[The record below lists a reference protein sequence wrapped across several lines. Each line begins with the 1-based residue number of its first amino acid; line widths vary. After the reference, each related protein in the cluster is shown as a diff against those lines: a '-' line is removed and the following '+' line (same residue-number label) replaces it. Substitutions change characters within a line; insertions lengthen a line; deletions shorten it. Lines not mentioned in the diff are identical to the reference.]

1 VLIFTIKYICDIFAK
16 QEVSMTLNISN
27 RVSKMQASPIRKLM
41 PYAENAKKRGVH
53 VYHLNIGQP
62 DIETPRC
69 IIDGIK
75 NYKSNVLRYGPSNGL
90 ESLREEISQYLAKN
104 NLEFSKE
111 EIFITT
117 AGSEAITFTIMA
129 ICDPGDEIIIP
140 EPFYTNYNGFSQ
152 QANVKIV
159 PVTSRMENGFHL
171 PDDIEIINK
180 INEKTK
186 AILICSPNNPTG
198 TILRKDELERIVK
211 IAKENNLYIMSDE
224 VYREFTFD
232 DRKHI
237 SIFDIEG
244 TKDIAVMMDSISKRF
259 SACGAR
265 IGYIATKNRALL
277 TGIMKLGQ
285 ARLCPPTVEQIG
297 AIEGF
302 KNMDKFMPEMI
313 SEYERRRN
321 VVYEAI
327 KTIDG
332 AFTMKPEGAFY
343 AVVKIPVD
351 DAEKFTIFMLDKFSI
366 DNKTT
371 MVAPAEGFYATEG
384 KGKDQVRIAFVLK
397 EDDLKDA
404 MNLLKEGLKRYNN
417 G

>member
-1 VLIFTIKYICDIFAK
+1 
-16 QEVSMTLNISN
+16 MTLNISN
-27 RVSKMQASPIRKLM
+27 RVSKMQASPIRKLI

-62 DIETPRC
+62 DIETPHC

-90 ESLREEISQYLAKN
+90 ESLREEISKYLAKN

-117 AGSEAITFTIMA
+117 AGSEAIIFTTMA

-171 PDDIEIINK
+171 PDDIEIISK

-198 TILRKDELERIVK
+198 TILKKDEMERIVK
-211 IAKENNLYIMSDE
+211 IAKEHNLYIISDE

-232 DRKHI
+232 NRKHI

-244 TKDIAVMMDSISKRF
+244 TKDIAVMIDSISKRF

-265 IGYIATKNRALL
+265 IGYIATKNRDLL
-277 TGIMKLGQ
+277 GGIMKLGQ

-302 KNMDKFMPEMI
+302 KHMDEFMPEMI
-313 SEYERRRN
+313 REYERRRN

-351 DAEKFTIFMLDKFSI
+351 DAEKFTIFMLDEFSI

-404 MNLLKEGLKRYNN
+404 MNLLKEGLKRYNDR
-417 G
+417 

>member
-1 VLIFTIKYICDIFAK
+1 
-16 QEVSMTLNISN
+16 MTLNISN
-27 RVSKMQASPIRKLM
+27 RVSKMQASPIRKLI
-41 PYAENAKKRGVH
+41 PYAENAKKRGIH

-62 DIETPRC
+62 DIETPHC

-75 NYKSNVLRYGPSNGL
+75 NYESNVLRYGPSNGL
-90 ESLREEISQYLAKN
+90 ESLREEISKYLAKN

-117 AGSEAITFTIMA
+117 AGSEAIIFTTMA

-171 PDDIEIINK
+171 PDDIEIISK

-198 TILRKDELERIVK
+198 TILRKDEMERIVK
-211 IAKENNLYIMSDE
+211 IAKEHNLYIISDE

-232 DRKHI
+232 NRKHI

-244 TKDIAVMMDSISKRF
+244 TKDIAVMIDSISKRF

-265 IGYIATKNRALL
+265 IGYIATKNRDLL
-277 TGIMKLGQ
+277 GGIMKLGQ

-302 KNMDKFMPEMI
+302 KHMDEFMPEMTR
-313 SEYERRRN
+313 EYERRRN

-343 AVVKIPVD
+343 AVAKIPVD
-351 DAEKFTIFMLDKFSI
+351 DAEKFTIFMLDEFSI
-366 DNKTT
+366 GNKTT

-404 MNLLKEGLKRYNN
+404 MNLLKEGLKRYNDR
-417 G
+417 

>member
-1 VLIFTIKYICDIFAK
+1 
-16 QEVSMTLNISN
+16 MTLNISN
-27 RVSKMQASPIRKLM
+27 RVSKMQASPIRKLI

-62 DIETPRC
+62 DIETPHC

-90 ESLREEISQYLAKN
+90 ESLREEISKYLAKN

-117 AGSEAITFTIMA
+117 AGSEAIIFTTMA

-159 PVTSRMENGFHL
+159 PVTSRMESGFHL
-171 PDDIEIINK
+171 PDDIEIISK

-198 TILRKDELERIVK
+198 TILRKDEMERIVK
-211 IAKENNLYIMSDE
+211 IAKEHNLYIISDE

-232 DRKHI
+232 SRKHI

-244 TKDIAVMMDSISKRF
+244 TKDIAVMIDSISKRF

-265 IGYIATKNRALL
+265 IGYIATKNRDLL
-277 TGIMKLGQ
+277 GGIMKLGQ

-302 KNMDKFMPEMI
+302 KHMDEFMPEMI
-313 SEYERRRN
+313 REYERRRN

-343 AVVKIPVD
+343 AVAKIPVD
-351 DAEKFTIFMLDKFSI
+351 DAEKFTIFMLDEFSI

-404 MNLLKEGLKRYNN
+404 MNLLKEGLKRYNDR
-417 G
+417 

>member
-1 VLIFTIKYICDIFAK
+1 
-16 QEVSMTLNISN
+16 MTLNISN
-27 RVSKMQASPIRKLM
+27 RVSKMQESPIRKLI
-41 PYAENAKKRGVH
+41 PYAENAKRRGVH

-62 DIETPRC
+62 DIETPHC

-90 ESLREEISQYLAKN
+90 ESLREEISKYLAKN

-117 AGSEAITFTIMA
+117 AGSEAIIFTTMA

-171 PDDIEIINK
+171 PDDIEIISK

-198 TILRKDELERIVK
+198 TILRKDEMERIVK
-211 IAKENNLYIMSDE
+211 IAKEHNLYIISDE

-232 DRKHI
+232 NRKHI

-244 TKDIAVMMDSISKRF
+244 TKDIAVMIDSISKRF

-265 IGYIATKNRALL
+265 IGYIATKNRDLL
-277 TGIMKLGQ
+277 GGIMKLGQ

-302 KNMDKFMPEMI
+302 KHMDEFMPEMI
-313 SEYERRRN
+313 REYERRRN

-343 AVVKIPVD
+343 AVAKIPVD
-351 DAEKFTIFMLDKFSI
+351 NAEKFTIFMLDEFSI

-404 MNLLKEGLKRYNN
+404 MNLLKEGLKRYNDR
-417 G
+417 

>member
-1 VLIFTIKYICDIFAK
+1 
-16 QEVSMTLNISN
+16 MTLNISN

>member
-1 VLIFTIKYICDIFAK
+1 
-16 QEVSMTLNISN
+16 
-27 RVSKMQASPIRKLM
+27 
-41 PYAENAKKRGVH
+41 
-53 VYHLNIGQP
+53 
-62 DIETPRC
+62 
-69 IIDGIK
+69 
-75 NYKSNVLRYGPSNGL
+75 VLRYGPSNGL
-90 ESLREEISQYLAKN
+90 ESLREEISKYLAKN

-117 AGSEAITFTIMA
+117 AGSEAIIFTTMA

-159 PVTSRMENGFHL
+159 PVTSRMESGFHL
-171 PDDIEIINK
+171 PDDIEIISK

-198 TILRKDELERIVK
+198 TILRKDEMERIVK
-211 IAKENNLYIMSDE
+211 IAKEHNLYIISDE

-232 DRKHI
+232 NRKHI

-244 TKDIAVMMDSISKRF
+244 TKDIAVMIDSISKRF

-277 TGIMKLGQ
+277 GGIMKLGQ

-302 KNMDKFMPEMI
+302 KHMDEFMPEMI
-313 SEYERRRN
+313 REYERRRN

-343 AVVKIPVD
+343 AVAKIPVD
-351 DAEKFTIFMLDKFSI
+351 DAEKFTIFMLDEFSI

-404 MNLLKEGLKRYNN
+404 MNLLKEGLKRYNDR
-417 G
+417 